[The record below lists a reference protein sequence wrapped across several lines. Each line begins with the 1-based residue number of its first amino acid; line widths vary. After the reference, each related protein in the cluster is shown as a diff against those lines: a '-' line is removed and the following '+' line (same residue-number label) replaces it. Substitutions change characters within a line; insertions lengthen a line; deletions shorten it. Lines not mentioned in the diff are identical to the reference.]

1 MPAASGPRGCLRGQD
16 RVQRQPWESGRGPE
30 QEPGIRPGGERG
42 SWGRLA
48 EAGRWLLP
56 VPRPLQ
62 EKRRGTG
69 QRVKGPVS
77 LDVYCAHLLLIL
89 QKSNN

>member
-1 MPAASGPRGCLRGQD
+1 M
-16 RVQRQPWESGRGPE
+16 
-30 QEPGIRPGGERG
+30 GIRARARAGAWNQAGGERG